1 MTQEHIDQ
9 IDPARANFT
18 SAIARLLPQSQTM
31 LLDFQ
36 KLPIDRKNVGRA
48 LRSRRS
54 QFAFGMCQDF
64 FEVPRHCC
72 NLAQAVFL
80 ATLAIA
86 RASGGRRGENDEIRM
101 V

>member
-1 MTQEHIDQ
+1 MAQEHIDQ
-9 IDPARANFT
+9 IDSTRANFT

-54 QFAFGMCQDF
+54 QFALGVRQDF
-64 FEVPRHCC
+64 FEVPRHYSS
-72 NLAQAVFL
+72 LLGALSPATAVVL
-80 ATLAIA
+80 SLMDE
-86 RASGGRRGENDEIRM
+86 RALSEL
-101 V
+101 